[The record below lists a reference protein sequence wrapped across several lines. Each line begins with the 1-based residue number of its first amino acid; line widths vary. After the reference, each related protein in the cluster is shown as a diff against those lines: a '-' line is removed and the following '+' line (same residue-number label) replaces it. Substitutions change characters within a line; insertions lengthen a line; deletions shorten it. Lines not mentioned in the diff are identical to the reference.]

1 MASLSRSRC
10 GGRGID
16 FRGLREA
23 LRWEYPRD
31 EMIFALKM
39 IASYAAK
46 KGITVRI
53 TSMNAHTHSKN
64 SLHAED
70 LAVDMQI
77 LKKDGTV
84 SKTEMDR
91 LARYL
96 RETLPG
102 AAWDLVWRKPSHQSH
117 IHLEHDSR
125 QRKTPHAQ
133 GQ

>member
-1 MASLSRSRC
+1 M
-10 GGRGID
+10 IE
-16 FRGLREA
+16 FRGLREGI
-23 LRWEYPRD
+23 RWEYPRD

-53 TSMNAHTHSKN
+53 TSMNDHRHSAT
-64 SLHAED
+64 SLHKED

-84 SKTEMDR
+84 WKAEMDR
-91 LARYL
+91 LVRYL

-102 AAWDLVWRKPSHQSH
+102 SAWDLVWRKPSHHNH
-117 IHLEHDSR
+117 IHLEHDTR
-125 QRKTPHAQ
+125 QRKTPNAQ